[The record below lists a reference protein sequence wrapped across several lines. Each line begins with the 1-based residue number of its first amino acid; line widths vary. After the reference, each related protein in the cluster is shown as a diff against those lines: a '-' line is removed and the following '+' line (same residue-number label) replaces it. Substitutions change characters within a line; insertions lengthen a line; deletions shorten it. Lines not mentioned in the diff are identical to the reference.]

1 MKIYYSSE
9 CENYWQEGHPEHP
22 GRVKKT
28 YEFLKGRF
36 DFAKVEEC
44 GDDELLLAHSREL
57 VNKVRHRDFFDAD
70 TPNLHNIFEYAK
82 LSVGGA
88 VQAMKV
94 ALSGENAFSLL
105 RPPGHH
111 AGKDFLG
118 GFCYFN
124 NIAVAVKLALKIM
137 DRIAIIDIDG
147 HHGNGTQDI
156 FLGDMSVLFA
166 SLHQKNVFP
175 VSGFASEKNCLNYP
189 LMPGTKADIYLD
201 ILEKALDSVAEFN
214 PDIIAVSAGFDAYRL
229 DPLLELELE
238 KDTYFDIGRM
248 IKHLEKPCFAVL
260 EGGYSNDLPECVH
273 NFLRGLGD

>member
-1 MKIYYSSE
+1 M
-9 CENYWQEGHPEHP
+9 
-22 GRVKKT
+22 
-28 YEFLKGRF
+28 
-36 DFAKVEEC
+36 
-44 GDDELLLAHSREL
+44 
-57 VNKVRHRDFFDAD
+57 NKVRHRDFFDAD

-124 NIAVAVKLALKIM
+124 TIAVAVKLALKIM
-137 DRIAIIDIDG
+137 DRIAIIDLDG
-147 HHGNGTQDI
+147 HHGNGTQEI
-156 FLGDMSVLFA
+156 FLGVMSVLFA